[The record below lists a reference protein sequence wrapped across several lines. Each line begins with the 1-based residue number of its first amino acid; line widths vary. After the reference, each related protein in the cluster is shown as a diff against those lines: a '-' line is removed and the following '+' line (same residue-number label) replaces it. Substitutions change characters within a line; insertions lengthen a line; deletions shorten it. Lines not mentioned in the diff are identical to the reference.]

1 VVDAARDNFSALREA
16 SDRLLG
22 SIDREVARALDK
34 ALQGEDI
41 SVDEATTL
49 FEARIGLEAAQAGL
63 ASLTLRYP
71 QQPLNSE
78 LGVVSGFLQQS
89 AEAFEALARKLVD
102 VLPLRGFQA

>member
-1 VVDAARDNFSALREA
+1 MATLET
-16 SDRLLG
+16 
-22 SIDREVARALDK
+22 IDRCNAHLGLFCQVLGRPIQRNPRHLALCI
-34 ALQGEDI
+34 AI
-41 SVDEATTL
+41 ATTL

-78 LGVVSGFLQQS
+78 LGVVAGFVQQS
-89 AEAFEALARKLVD
+89 SDAFEALARKLVE

>member
-1 VVDAARDNFSALREA
+1 MAENDNTGASAP
-16 SDRLLG
+16 
-22 SIDREVARALDK
+22 K
-34 ALQGEDI
+34 EDPHI
-41 SVDEATTL
+41 AIATTL

-71 QQPLNSE
+71 QQPLNAE
-78 LGVVSGFLQQS
+78 LGVVAGFLQQS

>member
-1 VVDAARDNFSALREA
+1 MAENDNTGAPA
-16 SDRLLG
+16 P
-22 SIDREVARALDK
+22 K
-34 ALQGEDI
+34 EDPHI
-41 SVDEATTL
+41 AIATTL

-63 ASLTLRYP
+63 ASLALRYL

-89 AEAFEALARKLVD
+89 AEAFEALARKLVE